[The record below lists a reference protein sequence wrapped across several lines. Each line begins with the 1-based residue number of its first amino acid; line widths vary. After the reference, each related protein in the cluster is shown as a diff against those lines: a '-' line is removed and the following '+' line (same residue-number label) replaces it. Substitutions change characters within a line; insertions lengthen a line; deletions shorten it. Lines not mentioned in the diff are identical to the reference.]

1 MADSAYSTDLI
12 IYTTQPYSGY
22 CCCMEFELTALKLLI
37 LFITALTAGFVDS
50 IAGGGGLITVPVLL
64 AVGIPPH
71 LALGTNKVQS
81 SFGSSTAAIRY
92 ARSGLI
98 VKEQIVTGVVFT
110 LAGAALGTVLVQIIP
125 AEFLGK
131 IIPFILLSV
140 FFYTLLSPNLGHK
153 QRDARVKKSLFYKV
167 AGLTLG
173 FYDGFFGPGTGSF
186 WTIALISFLGYD
198 MKGATAT
205 TKITNFTSNL
215 VALTVFII
223 GGKILLL
230 PGLIMGA
237 GQVCGAWAGSHL
249 VINKGTR
256 FIRIFFLTIVAL
268 TILRLF
274 QQEFLAG

>member
-1 MADSAYSTDLI
+1 MT
-12 IYTTQPYSGY
+12 
-22 CCCMEFELTALKLLI
+22 FEPTALKLTI
-37 LFITALTAGFVDS
+37 LFLTALTAGFVDS

-81 SFGSSTAAIRY
+81 TFGSSTAAIRY
-92 ARSGLI
+92 AGSGLI
-98 VKEQIVTGVVFT
+98 IKDQILTGVVFT
-110 LAGAALGTVLVQIIP
+110 LIGAILGTLLIQIIP
-125 AEFLGK
+125 ADFLGK
-131 IIPFILLSV
+131 IIPFILLAV

-153 QRDARVKKSLFYKV
+153 ERDARVKKSVFYTV

-173 FYDGFFGPGTGSF
+173 FYDGFFGPGTGSL

-198 MKGATAT
+198 LKGATAT
-205 TKITNFTSNL
+205 TKITNFTSNI

-223 GGKILLL
+223 GGKILIL

-237 GQVCGAWAGSHL
+237 GQVCGAWVGSHL

-256 FIRIFFLTIVAL
+256 FIRIFFLTVVAL

-274 QQEFLAG
+274 QQEYLAG